1 MTAYYHT
8 KKEEKEKET
17 NKQTKE
23 KKLGIFKFPYVYQKK
38 LQSKLKGQCTKHGE
52 ASWYLKRD
60 WK

>member
-52 ASWYLKRD
+52 AS
-60 WK
+60 